1 MYDKKRKPHW
11 DFLLSLS
18 SYMNNTLTILPNIN
32 LVSNIGFG
40 PDANITMTKTK
51 FHSLEAKT
59 MIFPLQHPK
68 FISRF
73 ILADHFTEI
82 SRFSGSSFWLKNI
95 ARKYLPGI
103 VWNSL
108 KKAKIFLFKL
118 N

>member
-1 MYDKKRKPHW
+1 MYDKKSEPHW

-18 SYMNNTLTILPNIN
+18 SYMNNTLTILPNEN

-40 PDANITMTKTK
+40 PDANITTTKTK
-51 FHSLEAKT
+51 FHSLDTET

-73 ILADHFTEI
+73 VAADEFTEKTK
-82 SRFSGSSFWLKNI
+82 FSGTSSWLKNTT
-95 ARKYLPGI
+95 RKYMPVI
-103 VWNSL
+103 IWNFL
-108 KKAKIFLFKL
+108 KKVRNFLLKA